1 MVKHAHARTLDVELR
16 YAANGLALRVCDDG
30 RGFDPENVDLAGN
43 GHYGLI
49 GMRERAERIGGH
61 LTLHSTPG
69 GGTELLIEV
78 PL

>member
-1 MVKHAHARTLDVELR
+1 VDVELR
-16 YAANGLALRVCDDG
+16 YKPHGLALRVSDDG
-30 RGFDPENVDLAGN
+30 RGFDPERLSLAGS

-61 LTLHSTPG
+61 LTLHSKPG
-69 GGTELLIEV
+69 EGTQLLIEV